1 MCREWL
7 KQINS
12 LTFLV
17 LEEGTLDKLKEDLR
31 AAVEDLKV
39 QVPHEAELI
48 KESSSYV
55 TYSLKKGIYW
65 DSFLKSKIKK
75 SELSRGVE
83 IGPEKRRAAI
93 ILNIKDTLKKKA
105 APHWRRISEQPEDGA
120 LYDSD
125 FQTFFDL
132 TRPDEQKELKKNLYL
147 LKASTRKISDR
158 KKANQNKV
166 LETNFVSSSGK
177 PKSQKELIF
186 SVQWKG
192 NILRGKLLMDES
204 VNLVQN
210 PLAKQSP
217 EILRLIDIR
226 LKKMHQFEII

>member
-93 ILNIKDTLKKKA
+93 TLNIKDTLKKKQ
-105 APHWRRISEQPEDGA
+105 PRIDEESANNLKTEP
-120 LYDSD
+120 YMI
-125 FQTFFDL
+125 QTFKPFSISQD
-132 TRPDEQKELKKNLYL
+132 QMNKKN
-147 LKASTRKISDR
+147 
-158 KKANQNKV
+158 
-166 LETNFVSSSGK
+166 
-177 PKSQKELIF
+177 
-186 SVQWKG
+186 
-192 NILRGKLLMDES
+192 
-204 VNLVQN
+204 
-210 PLAKQSP
+210 
-217 EILRLIDIR
+217 
-226 LKKMHQFEII
+226 

>member
-1 MCREWL
+1 MNHFQFVKVRTQNHFAKSTTKKQYAKRSKASMCREWL

-83 IGPEKRRAAI
+83 IGPEKRRTAI
-93 ILNIKDTLKKKA
+93 TLNIKDTLKKKNSPA
-105 APHWRRISEQPEDGA
+105 LTKNQRTTWRRS
-120 LYDSD
+120 LVWFRLSNL
-125 FQTFFDL
+125 FRSHN
-132 TRPDEQKELKKNLYL
+132 TRWTKRIKK
-147 LKASTRKISDR
+147 K
-158 KKANQNKV
+158 
-166 LETNFVSSSGK
+166 F
-177 PKSQKELIF
+177 IF
-186 SVQWKG
+186 T
-192 NILRGKLLMDES
+192 
-204 VNLVQN
+204 
-210 PLAKQSP
+210 
-217 EILRLIDIR
+217 
-226 LKKMHQFEII
+226 

>member
-17 LEEGTLDKLKEDLR
+17 LEEGTFDKLKEDLR

-83 IGPEKRRAAI
+83 IGPEKRRTAI
-93 ILNIKDTLKKKA
+93 TLNIKDTLKKKKQ
-105 APHWRRISEQPEDGA
+105 PRIDEESANNLKTEPCMI
-120 LYDSD
+120 
-125 FQTFFDL
+125 QTFKPFSIS
-132 TRPDEQKELKKNLYL
+132 QYQMNKKN
-147 LKASTRKISDR
+147 
-158 KKANQNKV
+158 
-166 LETNFVSSSGK
+166 
-177 PKSQKELIF
+177 
-186 SVQWKG
+186 
-192 NILRGKLLMDES
+192 
-204 VNLVQN
+204 
-210 PLAKQSP
+210 
-217 EILRLIDIR
+217 
-226 LKKMHQFEII
+226 

>member
-12 LTFLV
+12 LTFPV
-17 LEEGTLDKLKEDLR
+17 IEEGTLDKLKEDLR

-48 KESSSYV
+48 KESSSHV

-65 DSFLKSKIKK
+65 DSFPKSKIKK
-75 SELSRGVE
+75 SHLTRRVE
-83 IGPEKRRAAI
+83 IGPEKRRTAI
-93 ILNIKDTLKKKA
+93 TLNIKDTLNKNSPELTKNQ
-105 APHWRRISEQPEDGA
+105 PITWRRSLIWFRFSN
-120 LYDSD
+120 LFWSHK
-125 FQTFFDL
+125 TKW
-132 TRPDEQKELKKNLYL
+132 TKIIKKNSYL
-147 LKASTRKISDR
+147 LKASTIKKSDR
-158 KKANQNKV
+158 KRPNQNKV
-166 LETNFVSSSGK
+166 LETDFVSSSGK

-186 SVQWKG
+186 SFQWKG
-192 NILRGKLLMDES
+192 NILRGKLLTDES

-217 EILRLIDIR
+217 
-226 LKKMHQFEII
+226 